1 MSLPFRI
8 SSNTIGENHPT
19 YIIAE
24 IGINHNGDEESAIKL
39 IEEAARAGAN
49 AVKFQKRHLPSLYKQ
64 DVLDHPEHY
73 EQYFQYMIPL
83 LKRVELPE
91 QAFCRLREK
100 ASELGVDFI
109 CTPFDTA
116 SADFLNK
123 LHMDAFK
130 IASADLTNSLLLE
143 HVASSGLPMIVSTG
157 MSTWNEIEHAVR
169 LLKNAN
175 VPFALLHCRSV
186 YPVWPRDVNLR
197 MINRLKEFGVAVGYS
212 GHDLGITISLV
223 AASMGASII
232 EKHLTLDRRQ
242 EGPDHKVSLEPYEFK
257 RLVRDIRIADQAAGK
272 GKRFILRGEIL
283 NRELFGKSLVAA
295 TDIPAGTTITERM
308 IEVKGPGKGVAPL
321 HIDKLVGSR
330 APRNIKC
337 GDFFTEDDLY
347 PARRDTPHYAFRSN
361 WGLIARFSDFSRME
375 QYQPKVIEFH
385 LAEKDFILSFDPD
398 QKYDMQLV
406 VHAPEYMGERLMD
419 LCSADE
425 SIRRASVELV
435 IKTIG
440 LATGISRFFHG
451 RPKVIAHPGA
461 MSINQ
466 KLPHEILEANLARS
480 LEEIRKSGPTSKVE
494 LLFENLPPYPWYF
507 GGQWKGNY
515 FMDAEE
521 IAKFCNRHNLRICY
535 DLSHSALY
543 CNAKDKD
550 LALEIKTLLPFTS
563 HLHLA
568 DGYGLDG
575 EGMQFGDGDI
585 DLENILPL
593 FKGFEGTWVPEVW
606 RGHLN
611 GGKGFLKALSFL
623 SDYMD

>member
-1 MSLPFRI
+1 
-8 SSNTIGENHPT
+8 
-19 YIIAE
+19 
-24 IGINHNGDEESAIKL
+24 
-39 IEEAARAGAN
+39 
-49 AVKFQKRHLPSLYKQ
+49 
-64 DVLDHPEHY
+64 
-73 EQYFQYMIPL
+73 
-83 LKRVELPE
+83 
-91 QAFCRLREK
+91 
-100 ASELGVDFI
+100 
-109 CTPFDTA
+109 
-116 SADFLNK
+116 
-123 LHMDAFK
+123 
-130 IASADLTNSLLLE
+130 
-143 HVASSGLPMIVSTG
+143 
-157 MSTWNEIEHAVR
+157 
-169 LLKNAN
+169 
-175 VPFALLHCRSV
+175 
-186 YPVWPRDVNLR
+186 
-197 MINRLKEFGVAVGYS
+197 
-212 GHDLGITISLV
+212 
-223 AASMGASII
+223 
-232 EKHLTLDRRQ
+232 
-242 EGPDHKVSLEPYEFK
+242 
-257 RLVRDIRIADQAAGK
+257 
-272 GKRFILRGEIL
+272 
-283 NRELFGKSLVAA
+283 
-295 TDIPAGTTITERM
+295 
-308 IEVKGPGKGVAPL
+308 
-321 HIDKLVGSR
+321 
-330 APRNIKC
+330 
-337 GDFFTEDDLY
+337 
-347 PARRDTPHYAFRSN
+347 
-361 WGLIARFSDFSRME
+361 
-375 QYQPKVIEFH
+375 
-385 LAEKDFILSFDPD
+385 
-398 QKYDMQLV
+398 
-406 VHAPEYMGERLMD
+406 
-419 LCSADE
+419 
-425 SIRRASVELV
+425 VELV

-480 LEEIRKSGPTSKVE
+480 LEEIRKSGTTSKVE